1 MKVILMK
8 DVPKVGL
15 KGETKEVS
23 DGFARNY
30 LFAQNLAVQATA
42 KAVASVKQEKQVA
55 VRQEERGMKE
65 AGQIAKKLEAYQLR
79 LEEKA
84 NDSGGL
90 YAAVT
95 ADTIT
100 KGLKKAG
107 HEITPTMVSLK
118 EPIKEL
124 GEHEV
129 TLNLSHGFEAHI
141 SVEVSENKKIKK

>member
-23 DGFARNY
+23 DGYARNY
-30 LFAQNLAVQATA
+30 LFAQNLAVQATVQ
-42 KAVASVKQEKQVA
+42 AVASVKKEKQVA
-55 VRQEERGMKE
+55 ERKEERGMKE
-65 AGQIAKKLEAYQLR
+65 AGEMAKKLEAYQLR
-79 LEEKA
+79 LQEKA

-95 ADTIT
+95 ADTIA

-107 HEITPTMVSLK
+107 HEITSAMVDLQ

-124 GEHEV
+124 GEHEL
-129 TLNLSHGFEAHI
+129 TLNLPHGFEARI
-141 SVEVSENKKIKK
+141 SVEITYKK